1 MIAVMRAISTF
12 TAASGLHMNK
22 MKSNVYGNGLE
33 SGLLEKF
40 ASTTGL
46 KIGKLPFKYLG
57 VPISAKK
64 LSVLDCNILVERI
77 VDRIR
82 ALGAKKLSYAGRL
95 VLIKSVLGTLH
106 SYWARIYIIPSSIM
120 AKIESTCRSFL
131 WKGDA
136 HSHSNA
142 LVSWKQVCL
151 PKEQGGLGV
160 CDIRRW
166 NVAAVGKYVW
176 WVMDKK
182 DHLWVKW
189 VHCTYL
195 KSVPWT
201 DYTPS
206 QSSSWAWK
214 RICRV
219 KDILL
224 SGYIQHDWLE
234 KDAPYSISSGYDW
247 LGTEASNVPW
257 YKHIWITDGIPKH
270 QFISWLYVQQRLLTK
285 DRVHR
290 LFQSSDTECVLCGE
304 EDESHDHL
312 FFHCSYSRKCL
323 QQVQDWSKLAI
334 HERQVLSWWWVLKTR
349 IGGIHLFGSDGFG
362 VPYLV
367 GT

>member
-1 MIAVMRAISTF
+1 
-12 TAASGLHMNK
+12 

-46 KIGKLPFKYLG
+46 KIGKLPFKYSG

-82 ALGAKKLSYAGRL
+82 GLGAKILSYAGRL

-136 HSHSNA
+136 HSNSNA

-160 CDIRRW
+160 CDIGRW
-166 NVAAVGKYVW
+166 NVGSQRKVCP

-224 SGYIQHDWLE
+224 SSYIQHDWLE

-270 QFISWLYVQQRLLTK
+270 QFITGS
-285 DRVHR
+285 
-290 LFQSSDTECVLCGE
+290 
-304 EDESHDHL
+304 
-312 FFHCSYSRKCL
+312 
-323 QQVQDWSKLAI
+323 VQDWSKLAI
-334 HERQVLSWWWVLKTR
+334 PERQVLSWWQAQDKNRGVFTSLVVMALVYHIWWARNHCRFQQVIWRPEVVGARIKQEVQAR
-349 IGGIHLFGSDGFG
+349 IGSQNKSRKKLIWTNLNS
-362 VPYLV
+362 
-367 GT
+367 